1 MRLGGLRPYRMGI
14 RTVWAGHSVR
24 FPPRAGHDL
33 TRWIEFD
40 APETMRE
47 WEVART
53 IRTWRDRLHGLPPG
67 RLAACTVATE
77 PPATAEGP
85 WRR

>member
-1 MRLGGLRPYRMGI
+1 
-14 RTVWAGHSVR
+14 
-24 FPPRAGHDL
+24 
-33 TRWIEFD
+33 
-40 APETMRE
+40 MRE